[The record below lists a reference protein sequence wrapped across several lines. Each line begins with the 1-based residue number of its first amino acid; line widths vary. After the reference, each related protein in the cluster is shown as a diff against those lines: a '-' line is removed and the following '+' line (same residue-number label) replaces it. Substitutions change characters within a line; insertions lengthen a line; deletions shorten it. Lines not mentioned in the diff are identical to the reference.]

1 MLKNLQKPIKSYETA
16 SKRVIRK
23 TEEATGDLIGNK
35 NTNRIT
41 KVSKSSPQSNS
52 ESIKNEHDQ
61 EISKERYISP
71 EERQKVIDDLR
82 LI

>member
-1 MLKNLQKPIKSYETA
+1 MLNNLQKPIKSYEST

-52 ESIKNEHDQ
+52 ESIKNEHDK
-61 EISKERYISP
+61 EVSKERNISSRKT
-71 EERQKVIDDLR
+71 ENY
-82 LI
+82 